1 MLKGTNMYNRLLVF
15 IMIVNYS
22 IGSLVSNRGIPFNL
36 QDVKKQSCN
45 YKILKEHNLLDF
57 NHNTILKRKFRYY
70 VKYMKYPA
78 TDLMPELLFELKGI
92 QKGDTFYYP
101 KKLTIWTKN
110 NILQEFEFD
119 ENNFS
124 PSTSCDFG
132 LEYGDYKFDGYGGF
146 CIPKITTA
154 QNPSYYFWLWDK
166 ENNCFVENYDLEH
179 IAGFIT
185 FEYDEG
191 LITVFSRG
199 GAVYHELK
207 TYKYINDKLTLIE
220 KIIDRDTCREIYRL
234 KDGELKLEEIIEVPL
249 CG

>member
-1 MLKGTNMYNRLLVF
+1 MYNRLLVF

-110 NILQEFEFD
+110 NILQEF
-119 ENNFS
+119 
-124 PSTSCDFG
+124 
-132 LEYGDYKFDGYGGF
+132 
-146 CIPKITTA
+146 
-154 QNPSYYFWLWDK
+154 
-166 ENNCFVENYDLEH
+166 
-179 IAGFIT
+179 
-185 FEYDEG
+185 
-191 LITVFSRG
+191 
-199 GAVYHELK
+199 
-207 TYKYINDKLTLIE
+207 
-220 KIIDRDTCREIYRL
+220 
-234 KDGELKLEEIIEVPL
+234 
-249 CG
+249 

>member
-1 MLKGTNMYNRLLVF
+1 MYNRLLVF

-22 IGSLVSNRGIPFNL
+22 IGSLVSNREMPFNL

-45 YKILKEHNLLDF
+45 YKMLKECSLLNY
-57 NHNTILKRKFRYY
+57 NHTTILKDKSRYY
-70 VKYMKYPA
+70 VKYMKCPA
-78 TDLMPELLFELKGI
+78 TALMPELLFELKGV
-92 QKGDTFYYP
+92 QKEDTHYYP
-101 KKLTIWTKN
+101 KKLTIWTN
-110 NILQEFEFD
+110 EQILQEFEFD

-166 ENNCFVENYDLEH
+166 ENNCFAEDYDLEH

-185 FEYDEG
+185 FEYDEE

-199 GAVYHELK
+199 GAAYHELK

-220 KIIDRDTCREIYRL
+220 KIIDRNTCREIYRL
-234 KDGELKLEEIIEVPL
+234 KDGELKLEEITEVPL

>member
-1 MLKGTNMYNRLLVF
+1 MYNRLLVF

-22 IGSLVSNRGIPFNL
+22 IGSLVSNREMPFNL

-45 YKILKEHNLLDF
+45 YKMLKECSLLNY
-57 NHNTILKRKFRYY
+57 NHTTILKDKSRYY
-70 VKYMKYPA
+70 VKYMKCPA
-78 TDLMPELLFELKGI
+78 TDLMPELLFELKGV
-92 QKGDTFYYP
+92 QKEDTHYYP
-101 KKLTIWTKN
+101 KKLTIWTN
-110 NILQEFEFD
+110 EQILQEFEFD

-166 ENNCFVENYDLEH
+166 ENNCFAEDYDLEH

-185 FEYDEG
+185 FEYDEE

-199 GAVYHELK
+199 GAAYHELK

-220 KIIDRDTCREIYRL
+220 KIIDRNT
-234 KDGELKLEEIIEVPL
+234 
-249 CG
+249 